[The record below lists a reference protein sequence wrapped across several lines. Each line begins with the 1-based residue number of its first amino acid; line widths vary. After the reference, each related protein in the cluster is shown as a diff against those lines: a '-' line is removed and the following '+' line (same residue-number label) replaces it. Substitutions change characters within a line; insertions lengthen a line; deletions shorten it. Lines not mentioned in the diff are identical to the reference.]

1 MARISLRP
9 QVFQGDCALV
19 FRRAQVS
26 WTRDVAGLVEMSQ
39 LTDSCLYY
47 WGVVGLLIGLTL
59 YRPAYSAAA
68 LKGTLLD
75 NPVWIGFWSVFAL
88 VSATGSRAQRFKLTY
103 RALSFSTYNLT
114 CTSPRSPSL
123 LDSHASSPPVS
134 VSAPSFAPTT
144 GLRRLAFWLWC
155 L

>member
-88 VSATGSRAQRFKLTY
+88 VSATAGRTHRFELTY
-103 RALSFSTYNLT
+103 RAPSFSTCSPT
-114 CTSPRSPSL
+114 CTSPRSRSRPVSR
-123 LDSHASSPPVS
+123 ASSPPVS
-134 VSAPSFAPTT
+134 GSAPSSAPTT
-144 GLRRLAFWLWC
+144 GSRRLVFWLWC